1 MEPTNPRLAT
11 LREERDHLSIQI
23 SLLKDDD
30 NPNLMRLSEM
40 HRRMDSLEGQIKKYR
55 LTPDAV

>member
-40 HRRMDSLEGQIKKYR
+40 HRRMDSLEGQIKN
-55 LTPDAV
+55 TG